1 MLKSPQHRL
10 KSLKGELESLRVGP
24 FTDESADQQM
34 QLLIEIGETME
45 KWRSIGFGGVGKI
58 GLGMVIV
65 IPIFSITLPLQE
77 RKETSFTDLWTRTGI
92 GGRIMRR

>member
-45 KWRSIGFGGVGKI
+45 KWRSI
-58 GLGMVIV
+58 V